1 MYRFKKEAMKV
12 PAFIWQQKGAIE
24 QGALDQI
31 ATIASLPFAYH
42 HVVLCPDGHLGYG
55 MPIGG
60 VLACDGY
67 IIPNAVGV
75 DIGCGMSA
83 VKTSFKDEISEVTL
97 RKIMEVTRR
106 VVPMGMGK
114 NHKDPCP
121 KESMPNLPH
130 SDLVAQLINP
140 ARYQLGTLGSGN
152 HFLEFQ
158 RDEENNLWI
167 MIHSGSRKFGKS
179 ICDHYNGIARDL
191 NKRYFSTID
200 DKDELAFLS
209 MDTVE
214 GLSYFEDMT
223 YATDFAFR
231 NRQKMMYETM
241 EVVKNCVLK
250 YEDKKVSF
258 DNLTAEGMINIHH
271 NYASLERHFGKNVYV
286 HRKGA
291 TRAYAGELGII
302 PGSQGSNSYIVEGLG
317 NRESFMSCSHGA
329 GRKMGRKAAQR
340 ELDLAAEIKR
350 MEDQGII
357 HGMRNVSDLDEATGA
372 YKDIDTV
379 MKEQED
385 LVSIKYKLR
394 PIAVLKG

>member
-1 MYRFKKEAMKV
+1 MKYFKEDGKKV
-12 PAFIWQQKGAIE
+12 IKCWCDSPEEGAIE
-24 QGALDQI
+24 QAKKL
-31 ATIASLPFAYH
+31 AALPFLH
-42 HVVLCPDGHLGYG
+42 GHVALMPDTHQGYG

-60 VLACDGY
+60 VIACDGY
-67 IIPNAVGV
+67 VIPNAVGV

-83 VKTSFKDEISEVTL
+83 VKTSFKDDISETTL
-97 RKIMEVTRR
+97 KKIMSVTRR

-114 NHKDPCP
+114 NHKDPC
-121 KESMPNLPH
+121 EMTAMPSLPH
-130 SDLVAQLINP
+130 SDFVEKLINP

-158 RDEENNLWI
+158 RDEESNLWI
-167 MIHSGSRKFGKS
+167 MIHSGSRKFGMS
-179 ICDHYNGIARDL
+179 ICNHYDAIARDL
-191 NKRYFSTID
+191 NKKYFSTVD

-209 MDTVE
+209 MDTEE
-214 GLSYFEDMT
+214 GLAYFEDMT

-241 EVVKNCVLK
+241 EVVKNCILK
-250 YEDKKVSF
+250 YEGKKVSF
-258 DNLTAEGMINIHH
+258 DNLTDEGMINIHH
-271 NYASLERHFGKNVYV
+271 NYASLERHYGKSVYV

-291 TRAYAGELGII
+291 TRANVGEFGII

-317 NRESFMSCSHGA
+317 NRDSFMSCSHGA
-329 GRKMGRKAAQR
+329 GRKMGRKAATR
-340 ELDLAAEIKR
+340 ELDLAKELKH
-350 MEDQGII
+350 MDDLGII
-357 HGMRNVSDLDEATGA
+357 HGMRSEKDLDEAVGA

-379 MKEQED
+379 MEEQKD